1 MKNTIVNIDGVPTVQ
16 VNDPSELGQF
26 VLIDVRRPDEYTG
39 ELGHI
44 NGAKLVTLG
53 PDLDAYLSSGN
64 KNDQILFICRSGMR
78 SANAT
83 LNALNLGYKN
93 VFNMEGGMLLWKQ
106 KNFPTV

>member
-26 VLIDVRRPDEYTG
+26 TLIDVRRADEFNG

-44 NGAKLVTLG
+44 DGAKLVTLG
-53 PDLDAYLSSGN
+53 PDLDAYLSKAN

-83 LNALNLGYKN
+83 LNALGLGYKS

-106 KNFPTV
+106 KNFPTI